1 MAHRWEDLKHKVS
14 DKRRAEIAERAQ
26 EEVRRLSLNQLRE
39 ARSLTQ
45 TNLAEKLQ
53 VNQGAVSKIEKRAD
67 MYVSTLRGYVEA
79 MGGRLEIRAVFPD
92 GEVVIEQFGKLVDEL
107 FLAQVFVALALVVAR
122 AAAAVVD
129 VALGGAVLERLVFLL
144 G

>member
-1 MAHRWEDLKHKVS
+1 MAQKWKEVRGTFTSEQEAQV
-14 DKRRAEIAERAQ
+14 RRYVKDAERAMK
-26 EEVRRLSLNQLRE
+26 LNQLRE

-67 MYVSTLRGYVEA
+67 MYVSTLRNYVEA

-92 GEVVIEQFGKLVDEL
+92 GDVVIERFG
-107 FLAQVFVALALVVAR
+107 ALDGEQGDS
-122 AAAAVVD
+122 AA
-129 VALGGAVLERLVFLL
+129 
-144 G
+144 

>member
-1 MAHRWEDLKHKVS
+1 MAQKWR
-14 DKRRAEIAERAQ
+14 
-26 EEVRRLSLNQLRE
+26 EVRGEFTREQEAQIRHYVEDAEQAMKLHQLRE

-45 TNLAEKLQ
+45 TNLAEKLR

-92 GEVVIEQFGKLVDEL
+92 GEVVIRQFGEL
-107 FLAQVFVALALVVAR
+107 EGEQGDS
-122 AAAAVVD
+122 AA
-129 VALGGAVLERLVFLL
+129 
-144 G
+144 

>member
-1 MAHRWEDLKHKVS
+1 MAHRWEDLQHKVS
-14 DKRRAEIAERAQ
+14 PERRAEIAKRAQ
-26 EEVRRLSLNQLRE
+26 EEVRRLSLHQLRE

-92 GEVVIEQFGKLVDEL
+92 GEVVIRQFGELQDE
-107 FLAQVFVALALVVAR
+107 QDDS
-122 AAAAVVD
+122 AA
-129 VALGGAVLERLVFLL
+129 
-144 G
+144 